1 MARMG
6 LITDN
11 AELLVYLDGALHVTI
26 LGGVK
31 LSGLDRMRVT
41 LKIIPASGGTMAG
54 NSSQAAAFRH
64 NLDLYNRI
72 QVEQLVEKASETL
85 DVSAGE
91 VSGVISRLTAALED
105 YRSGRLEALKPKEPQ
120 KKELTDAEHKVAL
133 KFLTSPDLLERT
145 RQSLAGSGIIG
156 EETNSLVA
164 YLVYTSRK
172 RETPLHLMYLGSSG
186 TGKTWLQER
195 VSELMPE
202 EDKLEI
208 TTLSMNAF
216 YYFGREELKHKLLLI
231 EDLDG
236 AESVL
241 YPLRELQSKR
251 RISKTVTLKD
261 SKGNLKTVTLN
272 VEGPVCVSG
281 CTTRE
286 ELYEDNANRCILLY
300 MDNSPE
306 QDLRIMDYQRRLSA
320 GKVDQYQERS
330 IRLAVQNVQRLL
342 RPISIRNPFALYLA
356 LPEAVFKPRRT
367 MLLLLLFT
375 ETITWYHQYQRE
387 LKTDTASG
395 EQYVESMP
403 GDIEAAFQLLETAI
417 LKKSDELS
425 DACRNFFERLK
436 SHLKAKDQESFSAR
450 EIRSAFR
457 LSPSSLK
464 RHLWD
469 LERMGYTKIIRGS
482 RYKGFEYQVS
492 SFGDLET
499 LKVNARALI
508 SQVLEKVKAANE
520 ASSVDRSPAVAHK
533 AGGPRKSLKASIV
546 EAVVHTLRNARH
558 PTPPASKWAVCAPC
572 GRIQPVAAHAKL

>member
-1 MARMG
+1 MG
-6 LITDN
+6 KTSLVTDN
-11 AELLVYLDGALHVTI
+11 AELLVYLDGQLHVTI
-26 LGGVK
+26 LGGIK

-41 LKIIPASGGTMAG
+41 LKMTIQAG
-54 NSSQAAAFRH
+54 RPTAFRH
-64 NLDLYNRI
+64 NLDLYNSI
-72 QVEQLVEKASETL
+72 QVEQLLEKASEAL
-85 DVSAGE
+85 DLGRAE
-91 VSGVISRLTAALED
+91 LSGVISRLTMALEN
-105 YRSGRLEALKPKEPQ
+105 YRGTRLEALKPKEPE
-120 KKELTDAEHKVAL
+120 KKELTDAERRAA
-133 KFLTSPDLLERT
+133 TSYLSSADLLART
-145 RQSLAGSGIIG
+145 RTALSAIGIIG
-156 EETNSLVA
+156 EEINSLVA

-186 TGKTWLQER
+186 TAKTWLQER

-306 QDLRIMDYQRRLSA
+306 QDARIMDYQRRLSA
-320 GKVDQYQERS
+320 GKVDQYEERK
-330 IRLAVQNVQRLL
+330 IRLALQNVPRVL
-342 RPISIRNPFALYLA
+342 RPVTVKNPYATYLQ
-356 LPEAVFKPRRT
+356 LPDAVFKPRRT
-367 MLLLLLFT
+367 MLLLLLFI

-387 LKTDTASG
+387 LKTDTETG
-395 EQYVESMP
+395 EQYIESTAS
-403 GDIEAAFQLLETAI
+403 DIQAAFELLETAI
-417 LKKSDELS
+417 LKKSDELN

-436 SHLKAKDQESFSAR
+436 AYLKAQDQEIFYAR
-450 EIRSAFR
+450 DIRPALR

-464 RHLWD
+464 RYLWE
-469 LERMGYTKIIRGS
+469 LERMGYIKIARGN
-482 RYKGFEYQVS
+482 RYKGFEYRVS
-492 SFGDLET
+492 RWNDLE
-499 LKVNARALI
+499 LLQVNSQALI
-508 SQVLEKVKAANE
+508 TQVMEQIRE
-520 ASSVDRSPAVAHK
+520 ATVARSPAVAH
-533 AGGPRKSLKASIV
+533 GTDGPHKKMKSSKIA
-546 EAVVHTLRNARH
+546 AVVQVN
-558 PTPPASKWAVCAPC
+558 
-572 GRIQPVAAHAKL
+572 

>member
-1 MARMG
+1 MARLG

-11 AELLVYLDGALHVTI
+11 SELLVYLDGALQVTI

-41 LKIIPASGGTMAG
+41 LKIIPASGGTAAG
-54 NSSQAAAFRH
+54 NSSHGTAFRH

-85 DVSAGE
+85 DISAGE
-91 VSGVISRLTAALED
+91 VSGVISRLTASLEE

-120 KKELTDAEHKVAL
+120 KKELSDAEHKAAL
-133 KFLTSPDLLERT
+133 KFLASPNLLERT
-145 RQSLAGSGIIG
+145 RQSLADSGIIG
-156 EETNSLVA
+156 EEVNSLVA

-208 TTLSMNAF
+208 TT
-216 YYFGREELKHKLLLI
+216 LLI

-300 MDNSPE
+300 VDGSGQ
-306 QDLRIMDYQRRLSA
+306 QDGRIMDYQRRLSA
-320 GKVDQYQERS
+320 GSVDQYKERQVQEL
-330 IRLAVQNVQRLL
+330 IQNVQRML
-342 RPISIRNPFALYLA
+342 RPVTVRNPYATLLA
-356 LPEAVFKPRRT
+356 LPETVFKPRRT
-367 MLLLLLFT
+367 MLLLLMFT
-375 ETITWYHQYQRE
+375 EAITYYHQRV
-387 LKTDTASG
+387 LKTDEGTG
-395 EQYVESMP
+395 EQYIESTIE
-403 GDIEAAFQLLETAI
+403 DIEAAFTLLETTL
-417 LKKSDELS
+417 LKKSDELN
-425 DACRNFFERLK
+425 DACRMFFERLK
-436 SHLKAKDQESFSAR
+436 AYLKTQDTDAFYSKEV
-450 EIRSAFR
+450 RSAFR
-457 LSPSSLK
+457 LSPSSLD
-464 RHLWD
+464 RYLYE
-469 LERMGYTKIIRGS
+469 LERMGYIKITRGN
-482 RYKGFEYQVS
+482 RYKGFEYKVTS
-492 SFGDLET
+492 WKDLET
-499 LKVNARALI
+499 LTHGAQNMVKTILENIRSVTRNPAVTQEAGGLHNTQKI
-508 SQVLEKVKAANE
+508 SRKKAVTQESEKV
-520 ASSVDRSPAVAHK
+520 
-533 AGGPRKSLKASIV
+533 
-546 EAVVHTLRNARH
+546 
-558 PTPPASKWAVCAPC
+558 
-572 GRIQPVAAHAKL
+572 